1 MQRSLAER
9 MLQYFTP
16 KKRIAI
22 FMVAPTMLVLILF
35 AIYPLV
41 FMFGNSLRT
50 WQLTSVLPAKFVWFK
65 TFGTLFSYSRYWNAF
80 ANTLI
85 LLAIG
90 IAIQSLIGLGI
101 AMLLNR
107 SFRGKRLL
115 TGLFLIPVMIVP
127 VVSGTIWRLI
137 LNSQFGPFNYL
148 LGLTVHWLGVTKS
161 ASMAAILMMD
171 TWQWTPFVAMVLLA
185 GLSAIPREVY
195 EAADVDNA
203 SGWQVFS
210 RVTLP
215 LLRPIFGLVILLR
228 TIFIFR
234 IYEPVSILTAG
245 GPGSATESLSLLT
258 YRTGFQFWNIG
269 LSSAMSVIQVLFMI
283 FVAYLFLKFVVTGGR
298 AQHEKS
304 S

>member
-1 MQRSLAER
+1 MRRSLAEQF
-9 MLQYFTP
+9 LQYFTP

-22 FMVAPTMLVLILF
+22 FMVAPTMIVLLLF
-35 AIYPLV
+35 AIYPLI

-65 TFGTLFSYSRYWNAF
+65 TFGTLFSYGRYWNAF

-85 LLAIG
+85 LLVIG
-90 IAIQSLIGLGI
+90 ILVQSVLGLGI

-107 SFRGKRLL
+107 TFRGKRLL

-127 VVSGTIWRLI
+127 VVSGTIWRLM

-148 LGLTVHWLGVTKS
+148 LGLSVHWLGVTKA
-161 ASMAAILMMD
+161 ASMTAILMMD

-195 EAADVDNA
+195 EAADVDSG
-203 SGWQVFS
+203 SGWHVFT

-215 LLRPIFGLVILLR
+215 LLRPIFGLVVLLR

-298 AQHEKS
+298 AQHA
-304 S
+304 

>member
-1 MQRSLAER
+1 MRRTLAE
-9 MLQYFTP
+9 QFIHYFTP

-22 FMVAPTMLVLILF
+22 FMVAPTMLVLLLF
-35 AIYPLV
+35 AIYPLI
-41 FMFGNSLRT
+41 FMFGNSFRA
-50 WQLTSVLPAKFVWFK
+50 WQLTSVLPPKFVWFK
-65 TFGTLFSYSRYWNAF
+65 TFGTLFSYGRYWNAF

-90 IAIQSLIGLGI
+90 ILVQSVLGLGI

-107 SFRGKRLL
+107 QFHGKRIL
-115 TGLFLIPVMIVP
+115 TGLFLVPVMIVP
-127 VVSGTIWRLI
+127 VVSGTIWRLM
-137 LNSQFGPFNYL
+137 LNSEFGPFNYL
-148 LGLTVHWLGVTKS
+148 LGITVHWLGVTKA
-161 ASMAAILMMD
+161 ASMTAILMMD

-195 EAADVDNA
+195 EAADVDSA
-203 SGWQVFS
+203 SGWHVFT

-215 LLRPIFGLVILLR
+215 LLRPIFGLVVLLR

-269 LSSAMSVIQVLFMI
+269 LSSAMSVIQVIFMI
-283 FVAYLFLKFVVTGGR
+283 LVAYLFLKFVVTGGR
-298 AQHEKS
+298 TRHA
-304 S
+304 